1 MTTTA
6 GVLALVSEPGLR
18 DEVDR
23 IAAAAGTRVI
33 HVDPTA
39 PITRKTWAAASAV
52 ILDGHAAQ
60 QGPPAG
66 LTRRS
71 NIFVAE
77 YCATDKGR
85 PDAEILTAALA
96 IGARHVFTLPGQAGD
111 LVRALSRLGEAAG
124 PGRGHG
130 PVAAVTGGRGGAG
143 ASLFAAAMALS
154 ATGSLLVDLD
164 ASGGGIDLL
173 VGAEAVSGLRWPD
186 IAVQDGRLSWSAV
199 RDALP
204 LHRGMSV
211 LSASRRAH
219 DIAVGAVDAVIDA
232 GRLGGATV
240 VCDLPRHRSDAA
252 RSALETADLVIVV
265 ASCDVRSCSATA
277 AAAPALIT
285 VNPNVGLVVRGPSP
299 GGLRPGEVAD
309 IVGLPLLSAMRPE
322 PMLAEKLERGG
333 LRLPA
338 RSPLATAARQ
348 VLAVLEDSPKPAQER
363 AA

>member
-52 ILDGHAAQ
+52 ILDGQAAR

-232 GRLGGATV
+232 GTTGRRNCGV
-240 VCDLPRHRSDAA
+240 
-252 RSALETADLVIVV
+252 RSAATPLRCGPV
-265 ASCDVRSCSATA
+265 SA
-277 AAAPALIT
+277 
-285 VNPNVGLVVRGPSP
+285 GYR
-299 GGLRPGEVAD
+299 
-309 IVGLPLLSAMRPE
+309 
-322 PMLAEKLERGG
+322 
-333 LRLPA
+333 
-338 RSPLATAARQ
+338 
-348 VLAVLEDSPKPAQER
+348 
-363 AA
+363 